1 MPKKLL
7 FPALIIIFLVGL
19 FFLLPKIFQSHY
31 VSSASLFFSQ
41 ATTTEK
47 TVSSTHIKTP
57 DPVKGVYMTSWIAS
71 AAYLRNPLV
80 NLIQKTELNS
90 VVIDIK
96 DYSGRIV
103 FPVTDPQ
110 LKAYGSEQVRVPDMQ
125 SFIQSLHQK
134 GIYVIGRVAVF
145 QDAYFVKYR
154 PDLAVKNKAGTQ
166 VWKDR
171 KGISWIDAGS
181 KEYWD
186 YIVLLAKQAH
196 DIGFDEINFDYIRFP
211 SDGNMEDISYP
222 FSSTTPKSEVLKSF
236 FAYLHD
242 HLKDTGLVTSAD
254 LFGQTTIATNDMG
267 IGQVFV
273 NALPYFDY
281 VDPMVYPSHFGPGV
295 FGYQNPEA
303 HPYDMVYRSMKSG
316 VAREKDLASTTGE
329 TLAVLRPWLQD
340 FGLHQDYGPTE
351 IKDQI
356 QATYDDGLSS
366 WLLWS
371 ASNKYTEGALES
383 K

>member
-186 YIVLLAKQAH
+186 YI
-196 DIGFDEINFDYIRFP
+196 
-211 SDGNMEDISYP
+211 
-222 FSSTTPKSEVLKSF
+222 
-236 FAYLHD
+236 
-242 HLKDTGLVTSAD
+242 
-254 LFGQTTIATNDMG
+254 
-267 IGQVFV
+267 
-273 NALPYFDY
+273 
-281 VDPMVYPSHFGPGV
+281 
-295 FGYQNPEA
+295 
-303 HPYDMVYRSMKSG
+303 
-316 VAREKDLASTTGE
+316 
-329 TLAVLRPWLQD
+329 
-340 FGLHQDYGPTE
+340 
-351 IKDQI
+351 
-356 QATYDDGLSS
+356 
-366 WLLWS
+366 
-371 ASNKYTEGALES
+371 
-383 K
+383 